1 MMNKLRITEKDHQDL
16 KNHLFPGDN
25 KEAVAVLLCGRNL
38 TETAHTLLVQ
48 QIILIP
54 YELCTVREENYVS
67 WPTNIIDEILV
78 TAEMQNLAVLT
89 MHCHPGGFS
98 EFSEVDDENDL
109 ELFPMVHAWL
119 QDNQPHASSVMLPDG
134 RIFGRFY
141 YPDMTEK
148 KIETVSVVGSNILNW
163 YYTDNKVDINP
174 AAQTRNK
181 QLFGEKTVE
190 VLNRLKVGIVGCS
203 GTGSPVVEQLKRL
216 GVGEFVLVDPDYID
230 HVNLNRIIGST
241 KADAE
246 AKTSKV
252 DVMKRGFN
260 ELGIGTKVTVYTSYI
275 TDKAVVKALSDCDIL
290 VGCVDSAEGRHIL
303 ELIASHYL
311 LPYFDTGV
319 SLESDGS
326 GGISGIHGSVHY
338 IKPGG
343 SSLLSRKAYTME
355 DVRSDSVKR
364 TDPEGYRNNEYFVN
378 NEATVPA
385 VISVT
390 TQIAAIAVND
400 MLARLHPY
408 RLTDNKDID
417 TIRTSFCDVISFP
430 EAHPIPC
437 TYFERFVGKGDTKIL
452 INYYGLS

>member
-1 MMNKLRITEKDHQDL
+1 MNKLRITEKDHLDL
-16 KNHLFPGDN
+16 KKHLFPGDK
-25 KEAVAVLLCGRNL
+25 KEAMAIILCGRNI

-48 QIILIP
+48 QIFKIP

-67 WPTNIIDEILV
+67 WPTKIIDGILV
-78 TAEMQNLAVLT
+78 TAQEQNLAVLT
-89 MHCHPGGFS
+89 LHCHPGGFG
-98 EFSEVDDENDL
+98 EFSEVDDDNDL

-119 QDNQPHASSVMLPDG
+119 QDNQAHASAVMLPDG
-134 RIFGRFY
+134 KIFGRFFL
-141 YPDMTEK
+141 PDLTQK
-148 KIETVSVVGSNILNW
+148 KIDVVTVVGSEIVNW
-163 YYTDNKVDINP
+163 YYNESKVEINS
-174 AAQTRNK
+174 AAQTRNQ
-181 QLFGEKTVE
+181 QLFGEKTVDM
-190 VLNRLKVGIVGCS
+190 LNRLRIGIIGCS
-203 GTGSPVVEQLKRL
+203 GTGSPVIEQLKRL

-230 HVNLNRIIGST
+230 HVNLNRIVGST
-241 KADAE
+241 SADAE

-252 DVMKRGFN
+252 DVMKRGFDD
-260 ELGIGTKVTVYTSYI
+260 LGIGTKVTVYTNYI

-290 VGCVDSAEGRHIL
+290 FGCVDSAEGRYIL

-343 SSLLSRKAYTME
+343 SSLLSRKAYSME
-355 DVRSDSVKR
+355 EVRSDSFKR
-364 TDPEGYRNNEYFVN
+364 IDPEGHRGNEYFVN
-378 NEATVPA
+378 NDATVPA
-385 VISVT
+385 VISIT
-390 TQIAAIAVND
+390 TQIAATAVND

-408 RLTDNKDID
+408 RLIDNKDID

-437 TYFERFVGKGDTKIL
+437 TYFERFVGKGDTKHL
-452 INYYGLS
+452 ISYYGLS